1 MSQRSVLSSSSR
13 YPLKCPPL
21 EKENV
26 VLKEFK
32 DFINKGNLVDLAIAF
47 VLGGA
52 FAALVTSFINNV
64 VMGIIAQIAGKP
76 NFDSVLQFGTA
87 KKNDAGV
94 LEKPIRIGSFV
105 TTLINFLILAFVVFL
120 LVKAYNKA
128 KKSSAAEAG
137 PSSTDQLLM
146 EIRDSLRR

>member
-1 MSQRSVLSSSSR
+1 MLQ
-13 YPLKCPPL
+13 
-21 EKENV
+21 
-26 VLKEFK
+26 EFK
-32 DFINKGNLVDLAIAF
+32 DFINKGNLVDLAVAF

-52 FAALVTSFINNV
+52 FAALIASFINNI

-87 KKNDAGV
+87 KKNAAGV

-105 TTLINFLILAFVVFL
+105 TTLINFVILAFMIFL
-120 LVKAYNKA
+120 IVKAYNRS
-128 KKSSAAEAG
+128 KKAAEAAG
-137 PSSTDQLLM
+137 PSSTDALLM

>member
-1 MSQRSVLSSSSR
+1 
-13 YPLKCPPL
+13 
-21 EKENV
+21 

-47 VLGGA
+47 IMAGA
-52 FAALVTSFINNV
+52 FGVLISSFISNV
-64 VMGIIAQIAGKP
+64 VMGIIAAIAGKP
-76 NFDSVLQFGTA
+76 NFDSALQFGTA

-105 TTLINFLILAFVVFL
+105 TSLVNFLIIAFVVFL
-120 LVKAYNKA
+120 MVKAYNKM
-128 KKSSAAEAG
+128 KQSAAAAAE
-137 PSSTDQLLM
+137 PSSTDLLLM

>member
-1 MSQRSVLSSSSR
+1 MVSD
-13 YPLKCPPL
+13 
-21 EKENV
+21 
-26 VLKEFK
+26 FK
-32 DFINKGNLVDLAIAF
+32 DFINKGNLVDLAVAF

-52 FAALVTSFINNV
+52 FAILISSFINNI

-94 LEKPIRIGSFV
+94 LEKPIRVGSFV
-105 TTLINFLILAFVVFL
+105 TALVNFLILAFIVFL
-120 LVKAYNKA
+120 LVKAYNKMKA
-128 KKSSAAEAG
+128 QASAA
-137 PSSTDQLLM
+137 PSSTDALLM